1 MGTLREERARAEAER
16 RRLLVRIGV
25 AVVVLLAGVAG
36 VGLLAGGRPVAPGQ
50 GRYEPGSAD
59 PVTAALPALAG
70 AVEGARGL
78 RFRSP
83 PSVAVLDP
91 KAFAAEVARPLP
103 TDGPAP
109 NRLATARALSLAH
122 LAPPHLA
129 PPHLAP
135 RRPAADLAAFYSYRR
150 HQVLLRSD
158 IPFDAFGRVVLVH
171 ELTHAL
177 DDQTFDL
184 LALSR
189 AAAGDAD
196 RLRALDALI
205 EGDATR
211 VELSYVDTQPAA
223 DQAAVKAAY
232 DYDPPLRTYA
242 DNERYFP
249 YTAGRDFVAAVV
261 RTGGGKAVD
270 EAFRHPPEST
280 AQIIDPARYTAH
292 QAPLGVRA
300 PAVAGARVD
309 GGTLGQFG
317 LAMLVSG
324 GHRLANVSGASQWAG
339 DAYVTVRSGRGYC
352 TYVNL
357 VLATTTARE
366 QVYGDLLP
374 YVRNPANRARLAKS
388 TDRGVRLSACT

>member
-16 RRLLVRIGV
+16 RRLRVRVGA

-36 VGLLAGGRPVAPGQ
+36 FGLLAGGRPVPPGA
-50 GRYEPGSAD
+50 GRYDPGTAD
-59 PVTAALPALAG
+59 PVAAALPALAG
-70 AVEGARGL
+70 AVEGVRGL
-78 RFRSP
+78 TFRSP
-83 PSVAVLDP
+83 PAVTVLDP

-103 TDGPAP
+103 TDGPTP
-109 NRLATARALSLAH
+109 DRLATARALSLAH
-122 LAPPHLA
+122 PAGA
-129 PPHLAP
+129 AAP

-158 IPFDAFGRVVLVH
+158 LPFDAFGRVVLVH

-177 DDQTFDL
+177 DDQNFDL

-189 AAAGDAD
+189 AAAPDAD

-223 DQAAVKAAY
+223 DRAAVKAAY

-249 YTAGRDFVAAVV
+249 YTAGRDFVAALV
-261 RTGGGKAVD
+261 RAGGAKAVD

-280 AQIIDPARYTAH
+280 AQIIDPTRYTGR

-324 GHRLANVSGASQWAG
+324 GRRLTNVSGASQWAG

-366 QVYGDLLP
+366 QIYGDLLP